1 MAFGRMPG
9 GIRCALR
16 AGGRVAKKE
25 MGQLMSEWMV
35 FVFTVATGFV
45 AAGLTGSFYRLVTKR
60 PPSFQVWSE
69 TLAGQIAGVA
79 TLIFAGPNVILRN
92 ALRAQVFENR
102 PPAWLLLSA
111 LIAMMWSFLS
121 GVFLLSVLLG
131 S

>member
-1 MAFGRMPG
+1 
-9 GIRCALR
+9 
-16 AGGRVAKKE
+16 
-25 MGQLMSEWMV
+25 MSEWLA
-35 FVFTVATGFV
+35 FFFSVATGFV
-45 AAGLTGSFYRLVTKR
+45 AAGLTGSFYRLVTRK
-60 PPSFQVWSE
+60 PPSFQIWSDN
-69 TLAGQIAGVA
+69 LAGQIGGVM

-121 GVFLLSVLLG
+121 GVFLLSMLLG

>member
-1 MAFGRMPG
+1 
-9 GIRCALR
+9 
-16 AGGRVAKKE
+16 
-25 MGQLMSEWMV
+25 MGQSMSEWMA
-35 FVFTVATGFV
+35 FLFSVATGFA
-45 AAGLTGSFYRLVTKR
+45 AAGLTASFYRLVTHK

-69 TLAGQIAGVA
+69 SLVGQIGGVV